1 MTLTTASRGAFR
13 TPTRTLL
20 ALATAAAA
28 LLAPAAHAQPAAA
41 APATPPAVQAQPA
54 PSNSVVSTASA
65 STEPRYTTGDITRA
79 FSFMDTNKDGKIS
92 REEAS
97 GFRGVARHFDE
108 ADTNKDS
115 ALSHQEFES
124 ALNQAKS
131 R

>member
-1 MTLTTASRGAFR
+1 MTLTTAPRDVSRSLFV
-13 TPTRTLL
+13 L
-20 ALATAAAA
+20 AAATAA
-28 LLAPAAHAQPAAA
+28 LLAPVAHAQPAAE

-54 PSNSVVSTASA
+54 PVVSTASA
-65 STEPRYTTGDITRA
+65 ATEPRYTAGDIARA

-108 ADTNKDS
+108 ADTNRDS
-115 ALSHQEFES
+115 NLSHQEFES
-124 ALNQAKS
+124 GLNQAKS